1 MKQILKYRKLA
12 QTILSV
18 LAVCY
23 GFTSCDDNPDKF
35 EPTKGVPEVI
45 YVRMPDV
52 ASADSLLDGAFLE
65 NTICLV
71 GNNLR
76 SVHEIYFNDQK
87 AILNTS
93 FITDHTLIVVV
104 PKGIPQVVTDKIYLI
119 TTNNDVVTYPSG
131 DGKFVSRVPAPV
143 VNSISC
149 EYVADGDEAVLYGD
163 YFIDD
168 PNIPLQITMAGNVPV
183 KEFISIEKT
192 QVRFVIPEGA
202 QKGFLNVKTLYGTG
216 RSHFQFRDD
225 RGMILDWDN
234 LDASGGWR
242 SGNLAEAGGI
252 SGKYVVF
259 KGAVDN
265 GDWNED
271 GFSFNLWG
279 ISNGRPEGDLFDT
292 KDPSFKEKM
301 QIKFEINIL
310 APWSA
315 DALQIVFTPWGTK
328 DGNGFY
334 SDASIGRALWI
345 PWANTGSYQTEGW
358 TTVAIP
364 IANFKYTHEGAVSTI
379 PSAGGYGGLNFF
391 VWNGGVKGTACTTEM
406 WIDNIRVVPIE

>member
-1 MKQILKYRKLA
+1 MKNMSIYKKLVQA
-12 QTILSV
+12 IVFV

-23 GFTSCDDNPDKF
+23 GFITCDDNPDKF
-35 EPTKGVPEVI
+35 EATQGVPEVL
-45 YVRMPDV
+45 YVRLPDA
-52 ASADSLLDGAFLE
+52 ASPDSLLDGAYLD

-104 PKGIPQVVTDKIYLI
+104 PKGIPVDVTDKIYLV
-119 TTNNDVVTYPSG
+119 TAANETVTYPSG
-131 DGKFVSRVPAPV
+131 DGKFVAKVPAPV

-149 EYVADGDEAVLYGD
+149 EYIADGNEAILYGD

-168 PNIPLQITMAGNVPV
+168 PKTPLKINMAGNVPV
-183 KEFISIEKT
+183 TEFIRIEKT
-192 QVRFVIPEGA
+192 QVQFVVPEGA
-202 QKGFLNVKTLYGTG
+202 QKGFINVTSLYGTG

-225 RGMILDWDN
+225 RGMILDWDDLN
-234 LDASGGWR
+234 ASGGWR
-242 SGNLAEAGGI
+242 PGNLAEENGV

-259 KGAVDN
+259 KGNLDN

-279 ISNGRPEGDLFDT
+279 SANGRPEGDLFDT
-292 KDPSFKEKM
+292 SDPLFKDKL
-301 QIKFEINIL
+301 QLKFEINIHG
-310 APWSA
+310 AWSA
-315 DALQIVFTPWGTK
+315 NAMQIVFVPWSVSGT
-328 DGNGFY
+328 NGFY

-345 PWANTGSYQTEGW
+345 PWATTGSYETNGW
-358 TTVAIP
+358 ITVSIP
-364 IANFKYTHEGAVSTI
+364 IENFKYTHEGATASA
-379 PSAGGYGGLNFF
+379 PGAGGYGGLNFF
-391 VWNGGVKGTACTTEM
+391 VWNGGVSGTACTTEM

>member
-1 MKQILKYRKLA
+1 MKNISKYRKLA
-12 QTILSV
+12 QSVLMV

-23 GFTSCDDNPDKF
+23 GFASCDDNPDKF
-35 EPTKGVPEVI
+35 ESTGGIPEVL

-52 ASADSLLDGAFLE
+52 ASADSLLDGAFLD

-76 SVHEIYFNDQK
+76 SIHEVYFNDQK

-93 FITDHTLIVVV
+93 YITDHTLIIVV
-104 PKGIPQVVTDKIYLI
+104 PKGIPQIVTDKIYLI
-119 TTNNDVVTYPSG
+119 TANQDTIPYPSG
-131 DGKFVSRVPAPV
+131 DGKFVSKVPAPV

-149 EYVADGDEAVLYGD
+149 EYIADGDEAVIHGD

-168 PNIPLQITMAGNVPV
+168 PNIPLEISMGGNVPV
-183 KEFISIEKT
+183 TEFVSIEKT

-202 QKGFLNVKTLYGTG
+202 QKGFINVTSLYGSG

-234 LDASGGWR
+234 LDAAGGWR
-242 SGNLAEAGGI
+242 SGNLAEEGGI

-259 KGAVDN
+259 SGNLDN

-279 ISNGRPEGDLFDT
+279 VSNGRPEGDLFDT
-292 KDPSFKEKM
+292 SNPSFKTTM
-301 QIKFEINIL
+301 QLKFEINIL

-315 DALQIVFTPWGTK
+315 DAMQFVFTTWGTK
-328 DGNGFY
+328 DSNGFY

-345 PWANTGSYQTEGW
+345 PWANTGSYQTDGW
-358 TTVAIP
+358 ITVSVP
-364 IANFKYTHEGAVSTI
+364 IANFKYTHEGAASSV
-379 PSAGGYGGLNFF
+379 PDAGNYGGLNFF
-391 VWNGGVKGTACTTEM
+391 VWNGGVSGNACTTEM